1 MECPD
6 LQIFGLKSVQILI
19 DAHLA
24 HWRFYN
30 TWMIG
35 LPIYLQLL
43 SFTVWSDIVL
53 PNIKVSETFETLDNI
68 CWVVLLISCSYE
80 LILEGSAVINV
91 GPRNYLRSTPRLIK
105 LISPTLM
112 MIIIFWDKENLE
124 QDVYFWTVQCW
135 AALALWMRY
144 LVFLRTLN
152 RFDWLIRLI
161 IECWY
166 DMSQFLVVFLIGVL
180 AFSSTNVSI
189 EEVLR
194 IQGLKEREVNE
205 DAWFI
210 EKYFG
215 GWFDAITM

>member
-1 MECPD
+1 M
-6 LQIFGLKSVQILI
+6 
-19 DAHLA
+19 
-24 HWRFYN
+24 
-30 TWMIG
+30 
-35 LPIYLQLL
+35 
-43 SFTVWSDIVL
+43 
-53 PNIKVSETFETLDNI
+53 
-68 CWVVLLISCSYE
+68 
-80 LILEGSAVINV
+80 
-91 GPRNYLRSTPRLIK
+91 
-105 LISPTLM
+105 
-112 MIIIFWDKENLE
+112 
-124 QDVYFWTVQCW
+124 
-135 AALALWMRY
+135 
-144 LVFLRTLN
+144 VFLRTLN